1 MDQEEET
8 MTDVDQQPPPWRAGD
23 RVWVRHGRFL
33 QKKTVS
39 RVLDGRV
46 SVDGRR
52 VPADKLTASSAVD
65 VPEEIQGL
73 RFMAEAFDYR
83 VWGAYA
89 GPRPS
94 DMGLRT
100 GKVLGVLVEH
110 HDCGRVSGRFFAGRG
125 ATPADVLRLL
135 WELESGA
142 VSASD
147 GAR

>member
-1 MDQEEET
+1 
-8 MTDVDQQPPPWRAGD
+8 MTDVDQTPPAWRAGD
-23 RVWVRHGRFL
+23 QVWVRLGQFL
-33 QKKTVS
+33 RKKTVS

-52 VPADKLTASSAVD
+52 VPPEKLTPASAVD
-65 VPEEIQGL
+65 VPEEVRGL

-89 GPRPS
+89 SPRLS

-100 GKVLGVLVEH
+100 GRVLGVWVEH
-110 HDCGRVSGRFFAGRG
+110 RDCDQVSGRFFAGRG
-125 ATPADVLRLL
+125 ATPEDVFRLL

-147 GAR
+147 AAG